1 MIILDTDVLS
11 ETMRAAVNPRFSAW
25 FDDQSRTSVWTTA
38 ISLLEIR
45 FGVERLPIGR
55 RRTALELAL
64 ERTVVLDLDARILP
78 FDSAAA
84 SETAILMAERQR
96 RGRAGDLRDSMIG
109 RHRDHASCDAGD
121 PQHPPLRRFTSA
133 GDRPLAGLTI
143 SAR

>member
-25 FDDQSRTSVWTTA
+25 FDDQPRTSVWTTA

-96 RGRAGDLRDSMIG
+96 RGRAGDFRLG
-109 RHRDHASCDAGD
+109 E
-121 PQHPPLRRFTSA
+121 L
-133 GDRPLAGLTI
+133 
-143 SAR
+143 

>member
-96 RGRAGDLRDSMIG
+96 RGRAGDLRDSMIAG
-109 RHRDHASCDAGD
+109 IAITHRATLATRNTRHFADLPVPVID
-121 PQHPPLRRFTSA
+121 PWRA
-133 GDRPLAGLTI
+133 
-143 SAR
+143 

>member
-96 RGRAGDLRDSMIG
+96 RGRGGDLRDSMIAG
-109 RHRDHASCDAGD
+109 IAITHRATLATRNTRHFADLPVPVID
-121 PQHPPLRRFTSA
+121 PWRA
-133 GDRPLAGLTI
+133 
-143 SAR
+143 